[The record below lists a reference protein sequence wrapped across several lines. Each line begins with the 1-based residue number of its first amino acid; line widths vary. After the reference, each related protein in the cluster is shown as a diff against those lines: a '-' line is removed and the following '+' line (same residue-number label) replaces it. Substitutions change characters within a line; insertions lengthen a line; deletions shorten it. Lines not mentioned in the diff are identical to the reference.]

1 MAVGRSATEHAPWSQ
16 GRLKR
21 RRCMMESARFTL
33 LFHLWNISS
42 SPTCLLQVAASTS
55 SPDYPGIVFPNQASR
70 SVGLCSLGVGLDS
83 GSWRRPPV
91 IWVWMGPKR

>member
-1 MAVGRSATEHAPWSQ
+1 MALGQSATKHVPLRD
-16 GRLKR
+16 GI
-21 RRCMMESARFTL
+21 CTFL

-42 SPTCLLQVAASTS
+42 SPTCLLQFAASTS

-83 GSWRRPPV
+83 CSWRRPPV